1 MNEMTSSHNELNNSN
16 FQIDFLQSV
25 RTPFYFYDMELLQAT
40 IQEIK
45 RQTADM
51 NCIVHYALKANENK
65 HIISE
70 IARMGL
76 SADLVSGGEI
86 QAAIEA
92 GFNPQDMSYSGVGK
106 TDWEIRLGLEH
117 EIGCFNVESVPEL
130 EVINQIAGE
139 MGKQARIA
147 FRVNPDIDAH
157 THRYITTG
165 TADNKFGIT
174 LDMLPQVLQQAIAL
188 PHIHLTGLHFH
199 IGSQITDMQSFR
211 MLCDT
216 INKLVDKYEHD
227 GIHFENINVGGGL
240 GISYDQPDTQPI
252 PDFKQYFDIFR
263 QGLQLTPGQRL
274 HFELGRSVVGQCG
287 SLITRVTYV
296 KQGRTKRFIIL
307 DAGMNDLMR
316 PALYD
321 ACHKIQNLTAQ
332 SNSVQETFDVVG
344 PVCESSDVFAHDC
357 LLPATR
363 RGDLIAIRSAGAYG
377 ESMASC
383 YNMRPVPH
391 AVFSPSRVILNT

>member
-1 MNEMTSSHNELNNSN
+1 MTSSHNYLDISK
-16 FQIDFLQSV
+16 FPIDFLQTV

-45 RQTADM
+45 RQTANM
-51 NCIVHYALKANENK
+51 NCNVHYALKANENK

-76 SADLVSGGEI
+76 GADLVSGGEI

-92 GFNPQDMSYSGVGK
+92 GFSPQDMSYSGVGK
-106 TDWEIRLGLEH
+106 TDWEIKLGLAH
-117 EIGCFNVESVPEL
+117 EIGCFNVESLPEL
-130 EVINQIAGE
+130 EVINQIASE
-139 MGKQARIA
+139 MGKQAQIA

-174 LDMLPQVLQQAIAL
+174 LDILPQVLRQAITL
-188 PHIHLTGLHFH
+188 PHIHLSGLHFH
-199 IGSQITDMQSFR
+199 IGSQITDMQPYR
-211 MLCDT
+211 MLCNV
-216 INKLVDKYEHD
+216 INSLLEQYAND
-227 GIHFENINVGGGL
+227 GIHFEQINVGGGL
-240 GISYDQPDTQPI
+240 GISYEQPDAQPI

-263 QGLQLTPGQRL
+263 QGLKLTPDQHL
-274 HFELGRSVVGQCG
+274 HFELGRSIVGQCG
-287 SLITRVTYV
+287 SLITRATYV
-296 KQGRTKRFIIL
+296 KQGRTKRFVIL

-321 ACHKIQNLTAQ
+321 AHHKIENLTAQ
-332 SNSVQETFDVVG
+332 SNSVMETCDVVG
-344 PVCESSDVFAHDC
+344 PVCESSDVFAHDYP
-357 LLPATR
+357 LPATQ

-383 YNMRPVPH
+383 YNMRPLPH
-391 AVFSPSRVILNT
+391 AVYYPHG